1 MLSQYSLKKR
11 LILYISVFSIA
22 LGCLLIFS
30 AYRIALEEI
39 NEVLDA
45 QMKNLAERVAV
56 HNPKPVESQFDQE
69 QHYHEEDLF
78 VDVWAYSSQQDKNHA
93 INLLVQ
99 PMQKAGF
106 YTQKTANDIWHTY
119 VLPTTHYQIQISQ
132 QQSVRQRLALELASS
147 MFIPYLLFMPFVIW
161 GLSWIVRRSL
171 QPLDDFK
178 TELAQRDSH
187 ELKAIEV
194 EPYPVEIVPS
204 IVEINHL
211 FQRISLAQQEQRQ
224 FIADAAHELRTPITA
239 LNLQMQILLKQN
251 PASTDLVNLSKGLIR
266 IQHLISQLLNLA
278 KQDASIIELEN
289 KQPFLLNQVAVDC
302 LEQLMDLALQKSID
316 LGMEQQQ
323 FIADSAHE
331 LRTPITALN
340 LQMQILLKQNPAS
353 TDLVNLSKGLIRIQ
367 HLISQ
372 LLNLAK
378 QDASIIELENKQ
390 PFLLNQ
396 VAVDCLEQ
404 LMDLALQ
411 KSIDLGMEQQQQ
423 VRIQSQ
429 ASAVHSI
436 IFNLID
442 NAIKYTPAHG
452 IINVSVFQQAGFA
465 IIQIEDSGPGI
476 AADLHDKVIKRFY
489 RVHHHLEVGSGLG
502 LSIVAKATERL
513 GGSLFFTQS
522 NSLGG
527 LQVNVQLPL

>member
-22 LGCLLIFS
+22 LGGLLIFS

-323 FIADSAHE
+323 
-331 LRTPITALN
+331 
-340 LQMQILLKQNPAS
+340 
-353 TDLVNLSKGLIRIQ
+353 
-367 HLISQ
+367 
-372 LLNLAK
+372 
-378 QDASIIELENKQ
+378 
-390 PFLLNQ
+390 
-396 VAVDCLEQ
+396 
-404 LMDLALQ
+404 
-411 KSIDLGMEQQQQ
+411 Q

-476 AADLHDKVIKRFY
+476 ADDLHDKVIKRFY